1 MPSSLKLFSVPG
13 SCSLAVHIALIE
25 GGFNYEVA
33 KVTKS
38 DQGLMVGDEP
48 LKNVNPKGRVPALQ
62 IDGGKILTEGPI
74 INQYLQSQAPDKLYF
89 PEGDAKWDALSV
101 LNFIASD
108 LHKGM
113 GVYFK
118 PYFSAEAKEA
128 HKTADSKRNFGYLN
142 QLLEGKSYLFGDKA
156 SIADYYAYVVSTWT
170 FIHNVDIS
178 EFKNIIE
185 FGKRMEARP
194 GVQQALKEAGI
205 SPYYSKANL

>member
-13 SCSLAVHIALIE
+13 SCSLAVHIALVE

-33 KVTKS
+33 KVGKGEK
-38 DQGLMVGDEP
+38 GLMIGDEP
-48 LKNVNPKGRVPALQ
+48 MSTVNPKSRVPALQ
-62 IDGGKILTEGPI
+62 IDNGKIMTEGPV
-74 INQYLQSQAPDKLYF
+74 INQYLQSLAPEKLYF

-128 HKTADSKRNFGYLN
+128 HKQIDSKRNFGYLN
-142 QLLEGKSYLFGDKA
+142 QLLEGKNYLFGDKA
-156 SIADYYAYVVSTWT
+156 SIADYYAYAVTTWT
-170 FIHNVDIS
+170 FIHGVDIS
-178 EFKNIIE
+178 EFKNVVD
-185 FGKRMEARP
+185 FGKRMESRP
-194 GVQQALKEAGI
+194 GVQQALKEAGLN
-205 SPYYSKANL
+205 PYFSNL